1 MEEIAQQAFGD
12 ALFSLA
18 LERNQLKV
26 WRREAGAVAEILK
39 KEEAF
44 VALVSGPWPEKELR
58 IKLLREVFGERVSP
72 ELLEWMTLAAE
83 QGVFCHIQAMIGRF
97 VRKADRQLQKE
108 QVTVTAPGEL
118 SVAQRKRV
126 ERCLNRS
133 IGVAPEDIRYRRDAS
148 LIGGMTARIGDQVLD
163 GSVRTR
169 LRRMKEELLTWN
181 GKAGEE
187 SR

>member
-26 WRREAGAVAEILK
+26 WRREAEAVAEILK

-58 IKLLREVFGERVSP
+58 IKFLREVFGERVSP

-97 VRKADRQLQKE
+97 GE
-108 QVTVTAPGEL
+108 PG
-118 SVAQRKRV
+118 
-126 ERCLNRS
+126 
-133 IGVAPEDIRYRRDAS
+133 
-148 LIGGMTARIGDQVLD
+148 
-163 GSVRTR
+163 
-169 LRRMKEELLTWN
+169 
-181 GKAGEE
+181 
-187 SR
+187 